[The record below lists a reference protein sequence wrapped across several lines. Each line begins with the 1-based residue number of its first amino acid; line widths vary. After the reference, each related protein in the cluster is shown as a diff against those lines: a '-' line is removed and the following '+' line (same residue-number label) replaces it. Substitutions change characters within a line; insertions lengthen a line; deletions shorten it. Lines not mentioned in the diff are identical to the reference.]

1 MSPSEL
7 MGIGLVLV
15 AFLMFAL
22 ELKAPGFGILGVA
35 GIIAILGGT
44 VLLFGASWATIPVLV
59 AVALLIGAVFGSL
72 AVLAHRAKRNK
83 VVTGN
88 AGMVGLEGRA
98 ESALTPDGRVLVR
111 GELWDAVSPVRLE
124 RGQAIRVTG
133 VRGLRLEVES
143 TEHITNSIP
152 PRSVVHTDDD
162 DVIQPAP
169 QGARGSR

>member
-15 AFLMFAL
+15 ALLMFAL

-35 GIIAILGGT
+35 GVIAILGGM
-44 VLLFGASWATIPVLV
+44 VLLFGAAWATIPVLV

-88 AGMVGLEGRA
+88 SGMVGLEGRA

-124 RGQAIRVTG
+124 RGQAVRVTG

-143 TEHITNSIP
+143 ADRVMHSIP